1 MPRLDAR
8 HVFQVT
14 NVLDGLLAAGA
25 ATHALAAVPALGVV
39 AATQAALTATCLCPR
54 CPFLGP
60 VITRVATT
68 KPEVALT
75 FDDGPDAALTPRI
88 LALLAQYDAR
98 ASFFC
103 IGRRARQTPQ
113 LIRVAAGAGHS
124 IENHSW
130 DHSPRFALFGS
141 RRHAREIDDTQ
152 ALLTDLSGRPPTCF
166 RAPAGFRNPWLAPLL
181 AERALYCA
189 AWSHRAFDT
198 LDPATARIERRLSR
212 GLTPGAVIL
221 LHDGRNA
228 RDSAGRPVLETVL
241 PRLLQGLQTRGLRA
255 VDLPTLLAGHD
266 RTRRPQ
272 DTAGRAATPVPRAF
286 R

>member
-1 MPRLDAR
+1 MNGADLRIGIAGITGR
-8 HVFQVT
+8 M
-14 NVLDGLLAAGA
+14 GKLLAEAVPLAGA
-25 ATHALAAVPALGVV
+25 TLAGGIGRDGDLAAL
-39 AATQAALTATCLCPR
+39 
-54 CPFLGP
+54 
-60 VITRVATT
+60 
-68 KPEVALT
+68 
-75 FDDGPDAALTPRI
+75 
-88 LALLAQYDAR
+88 
-98 ASFFC
+98 
-103 IGRRARQTPQ
+103 
-113 LIRVAAGAGHS
+113 
-124 IENHSW
+124 
-130 DHSPRFALFGS
+130 
-141 RRHAREIDDTQ
+141 AREIADTQ

-181 AERALYCA
+181 AERALHCA

-241 PRLLQGLQTRGLRA
+241 PKLLQGLQTRGLRA

-266 RTRRPQ
+266 RARRPQ